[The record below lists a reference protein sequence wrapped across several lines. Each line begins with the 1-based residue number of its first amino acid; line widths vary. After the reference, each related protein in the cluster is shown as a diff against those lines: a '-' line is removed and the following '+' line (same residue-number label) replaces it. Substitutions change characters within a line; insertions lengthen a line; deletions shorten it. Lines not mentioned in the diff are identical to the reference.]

1 MKIKDLINRYVAYRR
16 SLGEKFKTNASVLS
30 HFGRYVGEHTEFE
43 SLTEEKVTGYL
54 YSGNDT
60 VTANWFGRY
69 GAMKGFLTWCMSR
82 GHTDKWL
89 LTDIVPK
96 RPEHIVPY
104 IYSNAELKLIF
115 ANALTY
121 QKNRSTVYPECV
133 QAILMTTYFLGL
145 RIHETMS
152 LKMRDINMEESY
164 AHIRESKFYKSRIVT
179 FNRAVKSML
188 LNFFEWRRT
197 HGMPKSPDTG
207 VWLNRRNEPM
217 NKDTVHGIFG
227 RIRSKAGIRRDDGAV
242 YQPRLHDLRH
252 AFAVNRLRQ
261 WYEKGIDVQKM
272 LPSLSTYMGHKH
284 LSHTSVYLTMTDN
297 ILQLTSQRF
306 EEYAMKKGDKT

>member
-1 MKIKDLINRYVAYRR
+1 
-16 SLGEKFKTNASVLS
+16 
-30 HFGRYVGEHTEFE
+30 
-43 SLTEEKVTGYL
+43 
-54 YSGNDT
+54 
-60 VTANWFGRY
+60 
-69 GAMKGFLTWCMSR
+69 
-82 GHTDKWL
+82 
-89 LTDIVPK
+89 
-96 RPEHIVPY
+96 
-104 IYSNAELKLIF
+104 
-115 ANALTY
+115 
-121 QKNRSTVYPECV
+121 
-133 QAILMTTYFLGL
+133 MTTYFLGL

-179 FNRAVKSML
+179 FNCAVKSML